1 MRAKGFLLL
10 GALSPL
16 VQGCSVVSFAPPRVD
31 MVNIHKDDGRGEWYC
46 KSRKVSDKAPVAV
59 GGKVTEITP
68 DFNGANQLIDNFLI
82 SYRCAAREVANG
94 RQYFEAPALAV
105 ALGGATAAA
114 FNAPV
119 AVAIAT
125 GAAVAGLNS
134 GKAYF
139 APREKA
145 PILAASVDAL
155 TCIKSEAVGLE
166 NYGTSVIGKAAEVDP
181 KKGLD
186 GNGAPLVAAEGTSGA
201 TVAVTASRQYFTLVE
216 AALLSVE
223 NIAAQRL
230 GSVGGFAPDALIG
243 EITTLSAEVNKKDEE
258 RKATKKAL
266 EDGATK
272 PGDGS
277 PPPTP
282 EAKEAAAKIS
292 AETTAIYQAAG
303 EKSAVVPPDEALGLH
318 PLPGSEQMRLMTTTT
333 SQALIALPAKD
344 ESLKK
349 LEESSKD
356 TSKIIEIQG
365 GKPVARLITEPEKR
379 QVEDK
384 AAEIG
389 KKAAISETLLNIQSL
404 QPKIKLCVVRAK
416 L

>member
-10 GALSPL
+10 GALSPV
-16 VQGCSVVSFAPPRVD
+16 VQGCAVVSFAPPRVD

-46 KSRKVSDKAPVAV
+46 KSRKVSDQAPAA
-59 GGKVTEITP
+59 GRDKTTEITP

-94 RQYFEAPALAV
+94 RQYFEAPSLAV

-134 GKAYF
+134 GKAYY

-186 GNGAPLVAAEGTSGA
+186 GNGAPLASAEGTSGA

-243 EITTLSAEVNKKDEE
+243 EITTLSAEATKKDEE

-266 EDGATK
+266 EDAASK
-272 PGDGS
+272 PGEG
-277 PPPTP
+277 PQPTP

-303 EKSAVVPPDEALGLH
+303 EKSVDVPPDEALGLH
-318 PLPGSEQMRLMTTTT
+318 PLPRSEQMRLMTTKTK
-333 SQALIALPAKD
+333 QALIASSVKD
-344 ESLKK
+344 ESLNELK
-349 LEESSKD
+349 ESSKGTNEMID
-356 TSKIIEIQG
+356 IQD
-365 GKPVARLITEPEKR
+365 GKPVARALTEPEKR
-379 QVEDK
+379 QVEEK